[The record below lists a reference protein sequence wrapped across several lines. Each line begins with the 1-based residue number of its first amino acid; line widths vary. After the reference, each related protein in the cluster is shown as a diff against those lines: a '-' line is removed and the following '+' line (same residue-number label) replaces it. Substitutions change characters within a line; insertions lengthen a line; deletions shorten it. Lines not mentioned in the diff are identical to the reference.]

1 MTAKLLSTRPHNRT
15 LAASR
20 TLFHIRRVY
29 SIKYQVSSI
38 MDAISQKLFLYIVI
52 VLSATFHEYAHG
64 FIAYKLG
71 DSTAK
76 DQGRLTL
83 NPLAHIDLWGTVII
97 PLFLLFYGGVFIG
110 WAKPVP
116 YNPYNL
122 KDQKYGSLK
131 VGIAGPSANLIIALI
146 LGIFLRIIFTGVFGS
161 GIFSEFFLT
170 AVALIVYINIFLA
183 LFNLIPLPPLDGS
196 KVLMDLFPRFSRGI
210 MSLGFFGI
218 FFALLVAFFILSPL
232 AGFIFQL
239 ITGQAAFLT

>member
-1 MTAKLLSTRPHNRT
+1 MDVIST
-15 LAASR
+15 
-20 TLFHIRRVY
+20 
-29 SIKYQVSSI
+29 
-38 MDAISQKLFLYIVI
+38 KLFLYIVI

-76 DQGRLTL
+76 DAGRLTL
-83 NPLAHIDLWGTVII
+83 NPLAHIDLMGTVII
-97 PLFLLFYGGVFIG
+97 PLFLLFYGGVFLG

-131 VGIAGPSANLIIALI
+131 VGIAGPSANLIIAVI
-146 LGIFLRIIFTGVFGS
+146 LGIFLRLAFTGIFGQWS
-161 GIFSEFFLT
+161 LVNSQWSLFLE

-183 LFNLIPLPPLDGS
+183 LFNLIPFPPLDGS

-218 FFALLVAFFILSPL
+218 FLALILAFFILSPL
-232 AGFIFQL
+232 ASFIFQL
-239 ITGQAAFLT
+239 ITGQGFGF

>member
-1 MTAKLLSTRPHNRT
+1 MDT
-15 LAASR
+15 
-20 TLFHIRRVY
+20 
-29 SIKYQVSSI
+29 VSL
-38 MDAISQKLFLYIVI
+38 KLFLYIVI

-64 FIAYKLG
+64 FIAYRLG

-76 DQGRLTL
+76 DAGRLTL
-83 NPLAHIDLWGTVII
+83 NPLAHIDLMGTVII
-97 PLFLLFYGGVFIG
+97 PLFLLFFGGIFIG

-146 LGIFLRIIFTGVFGS
+146 LGIFLRIAFAGVFNLA
-161 GIFSEFFLT
+161 FSPLFLM

-196 KVLMDLFPRFSRGI
+196 KVLMDLFPRSRYA
-210 MSLGFFGI
+210 MASLGFFGI
-218 FFALLVAFFILSPL
+218 FLALFIAFFILSPL
-232 AGFIFQL
+232 AGFIFRL
-239 ITGQAAFLT
+239 ITGQVMGF

>member
-1 MTAKLLSTRPHNRT
+1 
-15 LAASR
+15 
-20 TLFHIRRVY
+20 
-29 SIKYQVSSI
+29 
-38 MDAISQKLFLYIVI
+38 MDTISLKLFLYLII

-76 DQGRLTL
+76 DAGRLTL
-83 NPLAHIDLWGTVII
+83 NPLAHIDLMGTVII

-146 LGIFLRIIFTGVFGS
+146 LGIFLRIAFA
-161 GIFSEFFLT
+161 GIFGPAVFSQFFLM

-183 LFNLIPLPPLDGS
+183 LFNLIPFPPLDGS

-218 FFALLVAFFILSPL
+218 FLALILAFFILSPL
-232 AGFIFQL
+232 ASFLFQL
-239 ITGQAAFLT
+239 ITGQGFSF

>member
-1 MTAKLLSTRPHNRT
+1 
-15 LAASR
+15 
-20 TLFHIRRVY
+20 
-29 SIKYQVSSI
+29 
-38 MDAISQKLFLYIVI
+38 MDTIYQKLFLYIVI
-52 VLSATFHEYAHG
+52 VLSATFHEYSHG

-76 DQGRLTL
+76 DSGRLTL

-97 PLFLLFYGGVFIG
+97 PLFLLFYGGVFLG

-131 VGIAGPSANLIIALI
+131 VGIAGPAANFIIALI
-146 LGIFLRIIFTGVFGS
+146 LGIFLRIAFV
-161 GIFSEFFLT
+161 GIFGAAFSQFFLI

-196 KVLMDLFPRFSRGI
+196 KVLMDLFPRSRYSLA
-210 MSLGFFGI
+210 SLGFFGI
-218 FFALLVAFFILSPL
+218 FLALFLAFFILSPL

-239 ITGQAAFLT
+239 ITGQGFSL